1 MYVLNP
7 KHEKKLLFLLSFL
20 LLLFLLLSSYFFLS
34 LPFLLRLFSQARFQ
48 TPPPPPSLIIH
59 PLALS
64 LFDHRQEGMTTEG
77 GGLARDVHQAFSQ
90 TFLASTGA
98 EAAAYAAEMLLEL
111 LASPEEVAA
120 AAAHTT
126 AGGEAEQADPLLSLQ
141 HLVALAMPQAQQ
153 EDVEVAA
160 LRLLD
165 RDILRR
171 AEAEAEAMQ
180 QAQAQQLRTLAATTP
195 GTDVLALLPQ
205 DGEYHPATV
214 VCRAKTQVAPA
225 CEDKSSSGASGSRLG
240 VTPGRKGRRAAA
252 KAAAAAAAVQQQV
265 GTSARGAGVFA
276 KRKDE
281 AETSQDAAVVV
292 NFFEFGGLEVTV
304 PLAKIIPLSEDS
316 EAGGD
321 DDEDAGSGSCELCGR
336 DSVRLTRHH
345 LRPRQLHARLLAQ
358 GVGRETLNLTTN
370 LCRSCHSMVHRAE
383 SNMDL
388 ALRFNT
394 IEALRTHPVLAR
406 WAVYAA
412 RLRTS
417 TKWDHAVLVS
427 KRR

>member
-1 MYVLNP
+1 M
-7 KHEKKLLFLLSFL
+7 S
-20 LLLFLLLSSYFFLS
+20 
-34 LPFLLRLFSQARFQ
+34 
-48 TPPPPPSLIIH
+48 
-59 PLALS
+59 
-64 LFDHRQEGMTTEG
+64 TEG

-90 TFLASTGA
+90 TFLASTGE

-111 LASPEEVAA
+111 LASPEEVADA
-120 AAAHTT
+120 AAAQT
-126 AGGEAEQADPLLSLQ
+126 AADPLLSLQ

-153 EDVEVAA
+153 EEVEVAA

-165 RDILRR
+165 RDVLRR
-171 AEAEAEAMQ
+171 AEAETEVMQ
-180 QAQAQQLRTLAATTP
+180 QVQAQQQRTVAATTP

-214 VCRAKTQVAPA
+214 VCRAKTQVAPV
-225 CEDKSSSGASGSRLG
+225 CEDTSSSGASGSGLG
-240 VTPGRKGRRAAA
+240 ATAGRKGRRAAA
-252 KAAAAAAAVQQQV
+252 KAAAAAVVQQQES
-265 GTSARGAGVFA
+265 TSARSAGASA
-276 KRKDE
+276 KRNGAVE
-281 AETSQDAAVVV
+281 AGQDVAVVV

-316 EAGGD
+316 EGGD
-321 DDEDAGSGSCELCGR
+321 DDEDAGSGSCELCSR

-370 LCRSCHSMVHRAE
+370 LCRSCHSMVHRSE

-388 ALRFNT
+388 ALKFNT
-394 IEALRTHPVLAR
+394 IEALRAHPVLAR

-412 RLRTS
+412 RLRTG
-417 TKWDHAVLVS
+417 TKWDHAILVS
-427 KRR
+427 QKRR